1 MAHPTARMSPPDPY
15 WSACLRR
22 LPDPTACQ
30 GAVVILRLRGRTTL
44 GATFFH
50 VIADYARRLA
60 EGEGQLYLSGLD
72 ADVTA
77 HWARSGYAERAD
89 GVRLFEATPHVG
101 ESTMRA
107 FHDAETHVVV
117 PVEDERE

>member
-1 MAHPTARMSPPDPY
+1 MSPPDPY

-60 EGEGQLYLSGLD
+60 DGGGHLYRSGLD
-72 ADVTA
+72 HEVTTR
-77 HWARSGYAERAD
+77 WAQGGYAERA
-89 GVRLFEATPHVG
+89 GKVHLFEASPRVG

-107 FHDAETHVVV
+107 FQDAETHVAVV
-117 PVEDERE
+117 PPEEVRD